1 MSAMDLDLP
10 LEDVIK
16 KSKNKGK
23 VTKKPTVNKGR
34 PQSKQAFPV
43 AKPSTQRG
51 GKIGK
56 SYTSGTAQGRG
67 VAKKN
72 GPPPKARAGLFS
84 AAASK
89 RGGISTV
96 CTACSPTPTPSLVEL
111 ITEFFPFSYRLRS
124 VVIYTNLNLSPGTN
138 K

>member
-23 VTKKPTVNKGR
+23 ANQKPLIKKGAAY
-34 PQSKQAFPV
+34 SKHAVPI
-43 AKPSTQRG
+43 AKQSTQRG

-56 SYTSGTAQGRG
+56 SFTSGTAKGKG
-67 VAKKN
+67 VVKKN
-72 GPPPKARAGLFS
+72 GPAPNPRGALFS
-84 AAASK
+84 AASGK

-96 CTACSPTPTPSLVEL
+96 CTFCLHPPTPPRFTFNLPTHPL
-111 ITEFFPFSYRLRS
+111 IQIYNENLFAFS
-124 VVIYTNLNLSPGTN
+124 I
-138 K
+138 